1 MKKFVLAIFCGG
13 ILALFLI
20 YADGYIQKSSFQ
32 KSNDRMT
39 DLRRQIE
46 FQSERK

>member
-1 MKKFVLAIFCGG
+1 MKKFILALFFGG
-13 ILALFLI
+13 ILAFFLI
-20 YADGYIQKSSFQ
+20 YADGYVPKSSFQ